1 MSAETKA
8 SKGRETANLVSRE
21 IGLQIRAR
29 RNELGLTQTN
39 LAQQIGV
46 SQQQVN
52 KYESGIG
59 RIPAE
64 QLMKL
69 CRTLRIELSSL
80 FRPFDNVS
88 IAPGGFAEPEQTPF
102 INEAFADKDVVTLV
116 RSFQNIKDKRL
127 RKKVLDL
134 VATIADEP
142 SPSDDTDPSLAR
154 RL

>member
-1 MSAETKA
+1 MTEATTNRMS
-8 SKGRETANLVSRE
+8 REQSSLVSRE

-29 RNELGLTQTN
+29 RNELGLTQAG

-52 KYESGIG
+52 KYESGVG

-80 FRPFDNVS
+80 FRPFDKVGVE
-88 IAPGGFAEPEQTPF
+88 AGFAEAEQTPF
-102 INEAFADKDVVTLV
+102 IVEAFADKDVVTLV
-116 RSFQNIKDKRL
+116 RTFQGIKDKRVR
-127 RKKVLDL
+127 RKILDL

-142 SPSDDTDPSLAR
+142 AADEAPSPNGKR
-154 RL
+154 G

>member
-1 MSAETKA
+1 MTDTTNKKSRDQ
-8 SKGRETANLVSRE
+8 SSLVSRE

-39 LAQQIGV
+39 LAQKIGV

-52 KYESGIG
+52 KYESGVG

-80 FRPFDNVS
+80 FRPFDKVGVE
-88 IAPGGFAEPEQTPF
+88 AGFAETEQTPF
-102 INEAFADKDVVTLV
+102 IVEAFADKDTVTLV
-116 RSFQNIKDKRL
+116 RTFQSIKDR
-127 RKKVLDL
+127 RVRRKVLDL
-134 VATIADEP
+134 VATLAEAP
-142 SPSDDTDPSLAR
+142 PSDDQTDDKLD
-154 RL
+154 